1 MREGGGG
8 IRTKPIRRI
17 LQAIARSYPDG
28 AFPGKADEEEVS
40 WETDP
45 FRVLISTVLSQR
57 TKDENTH
64 VASVRLFSRFDSP
77 KALADASVDEIRS
90 LIRPAGFPSA
100 KSKAIKEIARIIHE
114 DHNDR
119 VPPSMESLLA
129 LPLVGRKTA
138 NCVLVYGF
146 DLDAIPV
153 DTHVH
158 RVSNRIGL
166 VTTKDPEETER
177 ELVKIVPR
185 SLWKVVNTLFV
196 SFGKEVCRPI
206 GPKCGTC
213 LVNKYC
219 DYFSTVFKKKKK

>member
-1 MREGGGG
+1 M
-8 IRTKPIRRI
+8 
-17 LQAIARSYPDG
+17 
-28 AFPGKADEEEVS
+28 S

-45 FRVLISTVLSQR
+45 FHVLISTVLSQR
-57 TKDENTH
+57 TRDENTH
-64 VASVRLFSRFDSP
+64 VASTQLFSRFDAP
-77 KALADASVDEIRS
+77 KTLADAPVDVIRS

-114 DHNDR
+114 DYDDK
-119 VPPSMESLLA
+119 VPADMESLLA

-166 VTTKDPEETER
+166 VNTKDPAETER

-185 SLWKVVNTLFV
+185 ELWKVVNTLFV
-196 SFGKEVCRPI
+196 SFGKGICRPI
-206 GPKCGTC
+206 GPKCGDC
-213 LVNKYC
+213 PVNKYC
-219 DYFSTVFKKKKK
+219 DYYSTVFQKK

>member
-1 MREGGGG
+1 
-8 IRTKPIRRI
+8 
-17 LQAIARSYPDG
+17 L
-28 AFPGKADEEEVS
+28 S

-45 FRVLISTVLSQR
+45 FHVLISTVLSQR
-57 TKDENTH
+57 TRDEDTH
-64 VASVRLFSRFDSP
+64 VASTQLFSRFDAP
-77 KALADASVDEIRS
+77 KTLADAPVDVIRS

-114 DHNDR
+114 DYDDK
-119 VPPSMESLLA
+119 VPADMESLLA

-166 VTTKDPEETER
+166 VNTKDSEETER

-185 SLWKVVNTLFV
+185 ELWKVVNTLFV
-196 SFGKEVCRPI
+196 SFGKGICRPI
-206 GPKCGTC
+206 GPKCDDC
-213 LVNKYC
+213 PVNKYC
-219 DYFSTVFKKKKK
+219 DYYSTVFQKK

>member
-1 MREGGGG
+1 MMPVRK
-8 IRTKPIRRI
+8 IIK
-17 LQAIARSYPDG
+17 AIASIYPDS
-28 AFPGKADEEEVS
+28 AFPGKGSEEEMD

-45 FRVLISTVLSQR
+45 FHVLVSTVLSQR
-57 TKDENTH
+57 TKDANTH
-64 VASVRLFSRFDSP
+64 VASMRLFSKYDTP
-77 KALADASVDEIRS
+77 KALAAAPVDKIRS

-114 DHNDR
+114 DYRDK
-119 VPPSMESLLA
+119 VPSDMESLLA

-166 VTTKDPEETER
+166 VKTKDPEETER
-177 ELVKIVPR
+177 ELVRMIPR
-185 SLWKVVNTLFV
+185 DLWKVVNTLFV
-196 SFGKEVCRPI
+196 TFGKEVCRPI

-213 LVNKYC
+213 PVNRYC
-219 DYFSTVFKKKKK
+219 DYYSTVFQRKNK

>member
-1 MREGGGG
+1 M
-8 IRTKPIRRI
+8 
-17 LQAIARSYPDG
+17 
-28 AFPGKADEEEVS
+28 
-40 WETDP
+40 
-45 FRVLISTVLSQR
+45 LISTVLSQR
-57 TKDENTH
+57 TRDEDTH
-64 VASVRLFSRFDSP
+64 VASTQLFSRFDAP
-77 KALADASVDEIRS
+77 KTLADAPVDVIRS

-114 DHNDR
+114 DYDDK
-119 VPPSMESLLA
+119 VPADMESLLA

-166 VTTKDPEETER
+166 VNTKDSEETER

-185 SLWKVVNTLFV
+185 ELWKVVNTLFV
-196 SFGKEVCRPI
+196 SFGKGICRPI
-206 GPKCGTC
+206 GPKCDDC
-213 LVNKYC
+213 PVNKYC
-219 DYFSTVFKKKKK
+219 DYYSTVFQKK